1 MHDNCLLAILKIAE
15 TSERARDRDKFCKL
29 QFIQNSNDVH
39 ACAVHMNDA
48 KKHLQMKEISLN
60 ELKQSEKHLMTAI
73 I

>member
-1 MHDNCLLAILKIAE
+1 MHDNCSLAILKIAE
-15 TSERARDRDKFCKL
+15 TSERE
-29 QFIQNSNDVH
+29 IEINSASFNLFKIR
-39 ACAVHMNDA
+39 VHMNDA